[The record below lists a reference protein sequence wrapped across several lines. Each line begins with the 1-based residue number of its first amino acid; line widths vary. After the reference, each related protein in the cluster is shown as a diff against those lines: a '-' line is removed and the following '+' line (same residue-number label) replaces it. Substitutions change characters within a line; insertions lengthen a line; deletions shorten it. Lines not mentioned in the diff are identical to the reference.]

1 MKRKLA
7 ACLMA
12 AILTGAMGTGFAAAL
27 SPEQEEINLLKARLA
42 ALEEKVRYQEEL
54 ATKQQEEVVKEQ
66 QAKKKR
72 EVEFGGD
79 ARVRFRDEGKG
90 SKFDER
96 FRFTVKLPVNDDA
109 YFFSRWVMVNN
120 NQFGATGDKDG
131 GTVYNA
137 SMHFN
142 NFLGE
147 KGLAMEAGR
156 VGLNVGA
163 TQYLLAE
170 STGRMD
176 GVKFTKKQK
185 GLSYTLGYADFS
197 AQSGKGD
204 LIVAT
209 NPDKKG
215 NIIAKLTPDPQLGES
230 VFATVEYDAS
240 KATKLY
246 GSYIKETSSSKGMKF
261 DYRGIGVKTQ
271 LAENLK
277 LLADYSYNNA
287 YDDLNE
293 GFYTSLR
300 WRETSFSKPGSFEF
314 RLDYRDIEWNNMYGT
329 GLGNVSMPQ
338 RGYRGPGLSFLYVP
352 VVNTRIALHQT
363 FASKDAD
370 TGKGRDNFTRVDLQV
385 KL

>member
-1 MKRKLA
+1 MKRKLTA
-7 ACLMA
+7 GLTA
-12 AILTGAMGTGFAAAL
+12 AILVGAMGTSFAAAL

-42 ALEEKVRYQEEL
+42 ALEEKVRLQEEL
-54 ATKQQEEVVKEQ
+54 AVKQQAEAKPEK
-66 QAKKKR
+66 AKKK

-79 ARVRFRDEGKG
+79 ARVRFRDEGDG

-96 FRFTVKLPVNDDA
+96 FRFTVKMPINDDA

-120 NQFGATGDKDG
+120 NRFGETGEKDG

-137 SMHFN
+137 SMHYN

-147 KGLAMEAGR
+147 KGLEMAAGR
-156 VGLNVGA
+156 IGLNVGA

-204 LIVAT
+204 LILQPVD
-209 NPDKKG
+209 PDKPKDPQ
-215 NIIAKLTPDPQLGES
+215 KVLLTPKPQLGES

-271 LAENLK
+271 VAENLK

-293 GFYTSLR
+293 GFYASLR
-300 WRETSFSKPGSFEF
+300 WRETSYSKPGSFEF
-314 RLDYRDIEWNNMYGT
+314 RFDYRDIETNNMYGT

-338 RGYRGPGLSFLYVP
+338 KGYRGPGLSFLYVP
-352 VVNTRIALHQT
+352 VLNTRIAVHQT
-363 FASKDAD
+363 FASKYAN